1 MNISYPLQGK
11 SFEKTS
17 DFGPRWGRQHKG
29 IDLAADPGTRVVSV
43 ADGQI
48 VKSGNFNDGFG
59 QVLIKHVT
67 EDGKVFYTRYAH
79 LNKWYVRENEKITKG
94 EKIGESGGEKG
105 HPNAGRSEGPHLH
118 FELLDGGL
126 VAKDPEPYLKGAAI
140 GALATTAVLSKDDE
154 DKDDEDSK
162 EKKKPTYTPGKYG
175 ELQKDGNNLVDKI
188 MKTALKVI
196 TPAAAVT
203 SLKGL
208 SEPKE
213 EDKKL
218 NEEISRIKQL
228 L

>member
-48 VKSGNFNDGFG
+48 VKSGNFNDGFGG

-140 GALATTAVLSKDDE
+140 GALATAAVLTKDGGESK
-154 DKDDEDSK
+154 SGNK
-162 EKKKPTYTPGKYG
+162 ETTYTPGKYG

-213 EDKKL
+213 EDEKL

>member
-29 IDLAADPGTRVVSV
+29 IDLAADPGTRVVAV
-43 ADGQI
+43 ADGEI
-48 VKSGNFNDGFG
+48 VKAGNFNDGFGG

-79 LNKWYVRENEKITKG
+79 LNKWYARENEKITKG

-118 FELLDGGL
+118 FEVLDGGL

-140 GALATTAVLSKDDE
+140 GALATAAVLTKDGGESK
-154 DKDDEDSK
+154 SGNK
-162 EKKKPTYTPGKYG
+162 ETTYTPGKYG

>member
-29 IDLAADPGTRVVSV
+29 IDLAADPGTRVVAV
-43 ADGQI
+43 ADGEVI
-48 VKSGNFNDGFG
+48 KAGNFNDGFGG

-79 LNKWYVRENEKITKG
+79 LNKWYARENEKITKG

-140 GALATTAVLSKDDE
+140 GALATAAVLTKDGGESK
-154 DKDDEDSK
+154 SGNK
-162 EKKKPTYTPGKYG
+162 ETTYTPGKYG

-213 EDKKL
+213 EDEKL

>member
-29 IDLAADPGTRVVSV
+29 IDLAADPGTRVVAV
-43 ADGQI
+43 ADGEI
-48 VKSGNFNDGFG
+48 VKAGNFNDGFGG

-79 LNKWYVRENEKITKG
+79 LNKWYARENEKITKG

-140 GALATTAVLSKDDE
+140 GALATAAVLTKDGGESK
-154 DKDDEDSK
+154 SGNK
-162 EKKKPTYTPGKYG
+162 ETTYTPGKYG

-213 EDKKL
+213 EDEKL

>member
-29 IDLAADPGTRVVSV
+29 IDLAAEPGTRVITV
-43 ADGQI
+43 ADGEV
-48 VKSGNFNDGFG
+48 VKAGNFNDGFGG

-67 EDGKVFYTRYAH
+67 EDGKIFYTRYAH
-79 LNKWYVRENEKITKG
+79 LNKWYVRENEKISKG

-126 VAKDPEPYLKGAAI
+126 IAKDPEPYLKGAAI
-140 GALATTAVLSKDDE
+140 GALATAAALSNDSKDE
-154 DKDDEDSK
+154 G
-162 EKKKPTYTPGKYG
+162 KKKKEPTYTTGKYG

-213 EDKKL
+213 KDEKL

>member
-1 MNISYPLQGK
+1 
-11 SFEKTS
+11 
-17 DFGPRWGRQHKG
+17 
-29 IDLAADPGTRVVSV
+29 LAADPGTRVVAV
-43 ADGQI
+43 ADGEI
-48 VKSGNFNDGFG
+48 VKAGNFNDGFGG

-79 LNKWYVRENEKITKG
+79 LNKWYARENEKITKG
-94 EKIGESGGEKG
+94 KKIGESGGEKG

-140 GALATTAVLSKDDE
+140 GALATAAVLTKDGGESK
-154 DKDDEDSK
+154 SGNK
-162 EKKKPTYTPGKYG
+162 ETTYTPGKYG

>member
-29 IDLAADPGTRVVSV
+29 IDLAADPGTRVVAV
-43 ADGQI
+43 ADGEI
-48 VKSGNFNDGFG
+48 VKAGNFNDGFGG

-94 EKIGESGGEKG
+94 KKIGESGGEKG

-140 GALATTAVLSKDDE
+140 GALATTAVLSKDDG
-154 DKDDEDSK
+154 DDEED
-162 EKKKPTYTPGKYG
+162 EEDEKKPTYTHGKYG

-188 MKTALKVI
+188 MKT
-196 TPAAAVT
+196 AVT

>member
-29 IDLAADPGTRVVSV
+29 IDLAAEPGTRVITV
-43 ADGQI
+43 ADGEV
-48 VKSGNFNDGFG
+48 VKAGNFNDGFGG

-67 EDGKVFYTRYAH
+67 EDGKIFYTRYAH
-79 LNKWYVRENEKITKG
+79 LNKWYVRENEKISKG

-126 VAKDPEPYLKGAAI
+126 IAKDPEPYLKGAAI
-140 GALATTAVLSKDDE
+140 GALATAAALSNDSKDKGE
-154 DKDDEDSK
+154 NEKDS
-162 EKKKPTYTPGKYG
+162 TYTTGKYG

-213 EDKKL
+213 KDEKL

>member
-29 IDLAADPGTRVVSV
+29 IDLAAEPGTRVVAV
-43 ADGQI
+43 ADGEV
-48 VKSGNFNDGFG
+48 VKAGNFNDGFGG

-94 EKIGESGGEKG
+94 KKIGESGGEKG

-140 GALATTAVLSKDDE
+140 GALATAAVLTKDGGESK
-154 DKDDEDSK
+154 SGTK
-162 EKKKPTYTPGKYG
+162 ETTYTPGKYG
-175 ELQKDGNNLVDKI
+175 ELEKDGNNLVDKI

-213 EDKKL
+213 EDEKL

>member
-29 IDLAADPGTRVVSV
+29 IDLAADPGTRVVAV
-43 ADGQI
+43 ADGEI
-48 VKSGNFNDGFG
+48 VKAGNFNDGFGG

-79 LNKWYVRENEKITKG
+79 LNKWYARENEKITKG

-118 FELLDGGL
+118 FEVLDGGL

-140 GALATTAVLSKDDE
+140 GALATAAVLTKDGGESK
-154 DKDDEDSK
+154 SGTK
-162 EKKKPTYTPGKYG
+162 ETTYTPGKYG

>member
-29 IDLAADPGTRVVSV
+29 IDLAAEPGTRVITV
-43 ADGQI
+43 ADGEV
-48 VKSGNFNDGFG
+48 VKAGNFNDGFGG

-67 EDGKVFYTRYAH
+67 EDGKIFYTRYAH
-79 LNKWYVRENEKITKG
+79 LNKWYVRENEKISKG

-126 VAKDPEPYLKGAAI
+126 IAKDPEPYLKGAAI
-140 GALATTAVLSKDDE
+140 GALATAALSNDSKDEGENKDE
-154 DKDDEDSK
+154 
-162 EKKKPTYTPGKYG
+162 KKPTYTTGKYG

-213 EDKKL
+213 KDEKL

>member
-29 IDLAADPGTRVVSV
+29 IDLAAEPGTRVITV
-43 ADGQI
+43 ADGEV
-48 VKSGNFNDGFG
+48 VKAGNFNDGFGG

-67 EDGKVFYTRYAH
+67 EDGKIFYTRYAH
-79 LNKWYVRENEKITKG
+79 LNKWYVRENEKISKG

-126 VAKDPEPYLKGAAI
+126 IAKDPEPYLKGAAI
-140 GALATTAVLSKDDE
+140 GALATTADLSNDSKDE
-154 DKDDEDSK
+154 G
-162 EKKKPTYTPGKYG
+162 KKKKEPTYTTGKYG

-213 EDKKL
+213 KDEKL

>member
-29 IDLAADPGTRVVSV
+29 IDLAAEPGTRVITV
-43 ADGQI
+43 ADGEV
-48 VKSGNFNDGFG
+48 VKAGNFNDGFGG

-67 EDGKVFYTRYAH
+67 EDGKIFYTRYAH
-79 LNKWYVRENEKITKG
+79 LNKWYVRENEKISKG

-126 VAKDPEPYLKGAAI
+126 IAKDPEPYLKGAAI
-140 GALATTAVLSKDDE
+140 GALATAALSNDSEDEGKNKDE
-154 DKDDEDSK
+154 
-162 EKKKPTYTPGKYG
+162 KKPTYTTGKYG

-188 MKTALKVI
+188 MKSALKVI

-213 EDKKL
+213 KDEKL

>member
-59 QVLIKHVT
+59 GQVLIKHVT

-79 LNKWYVRENEKITKG
+79 LNKWYARENEKITKG

-140 GALATTAVLSKDDE
+140 GALATAAVLTKDGGESK
-154 DKDDEDSK
+154 SGNK
-162 EKKKPTYTPGKYG
+162 ETTYTPGKYG

-213 EDKKL
+213 EDEKL